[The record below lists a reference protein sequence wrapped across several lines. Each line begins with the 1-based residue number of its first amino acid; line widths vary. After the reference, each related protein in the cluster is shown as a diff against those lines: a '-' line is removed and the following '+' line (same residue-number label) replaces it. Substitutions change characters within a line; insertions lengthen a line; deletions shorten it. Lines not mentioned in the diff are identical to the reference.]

1 MAIRMAD
8 HASLTHRSPRSAR
21 FALALGLGLGL
32 ASCLVAPGS
41 ARAAA
46 TSAKPSKEALVTFAG
61 FQAHAD
67 GSSQLW
73 VDMTERRN
81 VQVTQKGMSLVY
93 LIEGAN
99 IRIRN
104 NENPLRAEYFSAN
117 VLSAKLDRTKQGVT
131 FTVTLRTATE
141 TRFRIVDQATG
152 TASLQ
157 VEVPPPLKPV
167 PPSAG

>member
-1 MAIRMAD
+1 MAD
-8 HASLTHRSPRSAR
+8 QASLPHRSPLSAR
-21 FALALGLGLGL
+21 CALALGIGLGL
-32 ASCLVAPGS
+32 AIGLGTPGS
-41 ARAAA
+41 ARASASSA
-46 TSAKPSKEALVTFAG
+46 TASKAALVTFAG

-73 VDMTERRN
+73 VDMTERCN
-81 VQVTQKGMSLVY
+81 VRVTQKGMSLVY
-93 LIEGAN
+93 LIEGAK

-117 VLSAKLDRTKQGVT
+117 VLSAKLDGTKQGVT

-141 TRFRIVDQATG
+141 TRYRIVDQATG

-157 VEVPPPLKPV
+157 VEVPPPLEPV
-167 PPSAG
+167 PPGAG